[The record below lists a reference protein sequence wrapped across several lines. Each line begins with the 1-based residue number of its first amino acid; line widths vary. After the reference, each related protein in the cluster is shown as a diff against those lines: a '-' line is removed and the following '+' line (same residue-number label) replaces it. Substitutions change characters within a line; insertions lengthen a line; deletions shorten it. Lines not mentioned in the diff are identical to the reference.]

1 MTLYRVLPYDS
12 SAAADEKGGV
22 LYVRGSTSGRIANP
36 DLYREL
42 YLAAEPEGAVAEVF
56 ARLPIWTQSDFVHAD
71 GNPYALGAYELP
83 DDVAIF
89 NLDDV
94 DALKSIGVTRP
105 TSVIRRNRKTTQ
117 AWARSIFALGSYAG
131 AEWWSYY
138 NPDWTSLGL
147 WDISRLRAVG
157 APEVLS
163 PAHPAVQST
172 AKAIVRQVKVARP
185 STSLG

>member
-22 LYVRGSTSGRIANP
+22 LFVAGSTPGRIANP

-42 YLAAEPEGAVAEVF
+42 YLAAEPDGAIAEVF
-56 ARLPIWTQSDFVHAD
+56 GHLPIWAQSDFVHANC
-71 GNPYALGAYELP
+71 NPYALATYALA

-94 DALKSIGVTRP
+94 DALKSIGVVRP
-105 TSVIRRNRKTTQ
+105 TSVIRRNRKITQ

-131 AEWWSYY
+131 AQWWSYY
-138 NPDWTSLGL
+138 NPDWISLGL

-157 APEVLS
+157 DPEVLS
-163 PAHPAVQST
+163 PAHPAVQSA
-172 AKAIVRQVKVARP
+172 AKAIVRQVRMR
-185 STSLG
+185 